1 VGFFGI
7 LACASIPNPLF
18 DLAGITCGHCLVPFW
33 TFFGATLIGK
43 AVIKMHIQQSFVILC
58 FSKSY
63 VELLLRLL
71 GQIPVVGVY
80 IQAPFKNAVELQKE
94 KLHRKLGKDLQS
106 QGSNILGYVFEKL
119 VTIMIIY
126 FVLSIVNSLAQ
137 SYAKRI
143 DEQSRKT
150 SNNDSKSK

>member
-1 VGFFGI
+1 MYTLRRIVS
-7 LACASIPNPLF
+7 LMLLF
-18 DLAGITCGHCLVPFW
+18 VLF
-33 TFFGATLIGK
+33 
-43 AVIKMHIQQSFVILC
+43 
-58 FSKSY
+58 
-63 VELLLRLL
+63 
-71 GQIPVVGVY
+71 
-80 IQAPFKNAVELQKE
+80 
-94 KLHRKLGKDLQS
+94 
-106 QGSNILGYVFEKL
+106 QGGNILGYVFEKL